1 MLKFKTI
8 TDEKECKSLWNI
20 HTKKK
25 VIWDLWDF
33 RSCFHNKDFKFN
45 FILGLNDKNQ
55 VGLLPLVYH
64 KKEDIYTYFG
74 DTFPE
79 QNKFLIKEKKLLPDF
94 LKQCPEDT
102 TIYYIDKSEK
112 KFYDFE
118 HGEKR
123 YFLNL
128 SRYEKDIENYLK
140 TFSKKHRKNLKY
152 DIKKLIENGFKAVI
166 NKKEDFDKLVSFNKK
181 KFGKESDYS
190 DPNFVKSM
198 KKLLEAAEK
207 MQLLHIISL
216 DLNGAAEAVGLGLT
230 FNKVYYV
237 IGSGRNPE
245 IKNSGKLLI
254 FEQIKHALNLNCNEI
269 DFLSAEAGW
278 KELWNLE
285 SEQMYEFYK

>member
-1 MLKFKTI
+1 
-8 TDEKECKSLWNI
+8 
-20 HTKKK
+20 
-25 VIWDLWDF
+25 
-33 RSCFHNKDFKFN
+33 
-45 FILGLNDKNQ
+45 
-55 VGLLPLVYH
+55 
-64 KKEDIYTYFG
+64 
-74 DTFPE
+74 
-79 QNKFLIKEKKLLPDF
+79 
-94 LKQCPEDT
+94 
-102 TIYYIDKSEK
+102 
-112 KFYDFE
+112 
-118 HGEKR
+118 
-123 YFLNL
+123 
-128 SRYEKDIENYLK
+128 
-140 TFSKKHRKNLKY
+140 
-152 DIKKLIENGFKAVI
+152 
-166 NKKEDFDKLVSFNKK
+166 
-181 KFGKESDYS
+181 
-190 DPNFVKSM
+190 M